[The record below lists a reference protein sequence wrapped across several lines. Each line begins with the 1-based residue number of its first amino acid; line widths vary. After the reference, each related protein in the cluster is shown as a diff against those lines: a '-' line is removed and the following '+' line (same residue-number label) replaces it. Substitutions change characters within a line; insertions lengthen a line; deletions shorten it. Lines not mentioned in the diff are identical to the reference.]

1 MKFTSEFSQKNKIL
15 IAVVMLIIVA
25 STIPV
30 FFDANMTGNWQAKLI
45 VLTIN
50 ILSLALLCWII
61 SKTFYKIKND
71 SLLICKSGP
80 FKKKI
85 QIKKIKR
92 IEFHNGLIIPSL
104 WKLSLSDKGIIIFY
118 NQFDDIYISPK
129 NADKF
134 LTELLKIN
142 PNIVIPTNV

>member
-61 SKTFYKIKND
+61 SKTFYEIKND

-85 QIKKIKR
+85 QIKNIKR

>member
-1 MKFTSEFSQKNKIL
+1 MKFRSAFSKKSKI
-15 IAVVMLIIVA
+15 IFSVVALIIIA
-25 STIPV
+25 STLPV

-61 SKTFYKIKND
+61 SKTFYEIKND

-85 QIKKIKR
+85 QIKNIKR

-118 NQFDDIYISPK
+118 NQFDEIYISPK
-129 NADKF
+129 NKEKF
-134 LTELLKIN
+134 LTEILKIN
-142 PNIVIPTNV
+142 PTILLPINA

>member
-30 FFDANMTGNWQAKLI
+30 FFDEETKGNLIAKIIILAINVVSLI
-45 VLTIN
+45 
-50 ILSLALLCWII
+50 LLGWII
-61 SKTFYKIKND
+61 SKTNYTIKSKN
-71 SLLICKSGP
+71 LVCKSGP

-85 QIKKIKR
+85 QIKNIKR

>member
-30 FFDANMTGNWQAKLI
+30 FFDEETKDNLIAKIIILAINVASLI
-45 VLTIN
+45 L
-50 ILSLALLCWII
+50 LSWII
-61 SKTFYKIKND
+61 SKTYYTIKSKN
-71 SLLICKSGP
+71 LVCKSGP
-80 FKKKI
+80 FKKEISIQNIRKI
-85 QIKKIKR
+85 EVHK
-92 IEFHNGLIIPSL
+92 GIIVPAF
-104 WKLSLSDKGIIIFY
+104 WKLSLSDKGFIIHY

>member
-61 SKTFYKIKND
+61 SKTFYEIKND

-85 QIKKIKR
+85 QIKNIKR

-142 PNIVIPTNV
+142 PNIVVPTNV